1 MTLVWKF
8 HHKKVRQE
16 ADDPGDLS
24 LLLVYRRTQAIKTT
38 YHPPMMKP
46 ISTLE
51 YSAALHLSQTKGE
64 NIGDGLGNETDAVE

>member
-1 MTLVWKF
+1 
-8 HHKKVRQE
+8 
-16 ADDPGDLS
+16 
-24 LLLVYRRTQAIKTT
+24 
-38 YHPPMMKP
+38 MMKP